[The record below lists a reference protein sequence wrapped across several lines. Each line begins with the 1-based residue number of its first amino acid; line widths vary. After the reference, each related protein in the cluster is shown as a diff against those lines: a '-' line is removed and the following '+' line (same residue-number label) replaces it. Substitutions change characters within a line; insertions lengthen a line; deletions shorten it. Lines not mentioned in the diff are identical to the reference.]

1 MKKLVTLTAI
11 LFLFQLSFAQQKVR
25 TQLTGKVTD
34 ANSGEP
40 LQGASIV
47 IADSRIGTT
56 TNAEGIYTI
65 NNIAAGHTILEVSYA
80 GYQTIVDHVDITTS
94 SQVNF
99 QLKRSVREY
108 EGVTVTGVA
117 GATSIR
123 KAPIP
128 ITRINKGEL
137 LVSPSTNII
146 DALSRQPGVS
156 QLSTGPAISKPVIR
170 GLGYNRL
177 VTINDGVR
185 QEGQQWGD
193 EHGIEIDENSV
204 SRVEILKGP
213 ASLIYGSDAI
223 AGVVNIIT
231 TSPVPNNTISGNVL
245 TSYQSN
251 NRQRSIFAN
260 IGGNNHGFNWNAWGD
275 LTKADDYSN
284 KYDGKVFNSG
294 FNSKNAG
301 GYIGYNG
308 SWGFSHLIVSTF
320 NQEIGVIEGERNGD
334 GSFEEATPT
343 QHINHTKIV
352 ADNIFSAGSG
362 KIKLNIGW
370 QENRR
375 REYESAN
382 NTDMADIYFDLKTF
396 NYHASYQFD
405 DKNGW
410 ITSIGLTGMKQVND
424 NKGVETL
431 IPEYDLF
438 DIGGFLYS
446 QKTINKAT
454 ISGGIRYDN
463 RSLKSRELIEN
474 NEVKFS
480 GFNKHFSNVSGS
492 LGVSYSP
499 VSNLTL
505 KLNVARGFRAPAVPE
520 LASNGAHEGTNRYE
534 FGDPNLKSETTLQ
547 GDADIELSTE
557 HVLFTLSAFY
567 NHIDNFIFYSRLNSA
582 AGGDSLVNV
591 DGEMI
596 QAFKFSQH
604 TTDLPGFEALIDIHP
619 HPLDWLHWEN
629 SFSYVRGRFTE
640 PVGETR
646 NVPFIPAAR
655 WSSEIKTALFPK
667 AKSLKHTMFTVEA
680 VNYFRQN
687 DPFTSYGTETTTPGY
702 TLLNAGFSTEVHSS
716 KRKLFSIY
724 VLGNNL
730 SDRAYQNH
738 LSRLKYTDENPVT
751 GRVGVFNMGRNFMVK
766 LNVNF

>member
-11 LFLFQLSFAQQKVR
+11 LFLFQVSFSQQRIR

-34 ANSGEP
+34 AKTGEP
-40 LQGASIV
+40 LQGASVV

-56 TNAEGIYTI
+56 TNSSGVFII
-65 NNIAAGHTILEVSYA
+65 NNIASGHTILEVSYA
-80 GYQTIVDHVDITTS
+80 GYETIVDHVDITTS
-94 SQVNF
+94 NQLNF
-99 QLKRSVREY
+99 QMKRSVREY

-128 ITRINKGEL
+128 ITRINKNEL
-137 LVSPSTNII
+137 LITPSTNII

-156 QLSTGPAISKPVIR
+156 QLATGPAISKPVIR

-231 TSPVPNNTISGNVL
+231 TSPIANNTISGNVL
-245 TSYQSN
+245 TSYQTN
-251 NRQRSIFAN
+251 NGQRSVYAN
-260 IGGNNHGFNWNAWGD
+260 IAGNENGFNWNAWGD
-275 LTKADDYSN
+275 FTKADDYKN

-294 FNSKNAG
+294 FNDKNAG
-301 GYIGYNG
+301 GYVGYNG
-308 SWGFSHLIVSTF
+308 SWGFSHLIFSSF
-320 NQEIGVIEGERNGD
+320 NQELGVIEGERNND
-334 GSFEEATPT
+334 GSFVEATPT
-343 QHINHTKIV
+343 QHVNHTKFI
-352 ADNIFSAGSG
+352 ADNIFSAGRA
-362 KIKLNIGW
+362 KIKLNLGF
-370 QENRR
+370 QRNQR
-375 REYESAN
+375 REFESRD
-382 NTDMADIYFDLKTF
+382 NTNDADLYFDLKTF

-410 ITSIGLTGMKQVND
+410 ITSVGVTGMKQVND
-424 NKGVETL
+424 NKGIETL

-438 DIGGFLYS
+438 DVGGFLYS

-454 ISGGIRYDN
+454 ISGGVRYDN
-463 RSLKSRELIEN
+463 RSLHSKELIEN
-474 NEVKFS
+474 SAVKFS
-480 GFNKHFSNVSGS
+480 GFSKNFSNVSGS

-499 VSNLTL
+499 TGNVTL
-505 KLNVARGFRAPAVPE
+505 KLNMARGFRAPAIPE

-534 FGDPNLKSETTLQ
+534 YGDQNLKSETTFQ

-567 NHIDNFIFYSRLNSA
+567 NHIDNFIFYSRLNSVS
-582 AGGDSLVNV
+582 GGDSLVNV
-591 DGEMI
+591 EGQMI
-596 QAFKFSQH
+596 PAYKFSQH
-604 TTDLPGFEALIDIHP
+604 TTNLPGFEALVDIHP

-640 PVGETR
+640 PVGETK
-646 NVPFIPAAR
+646 NVPFIPAAK
-655 WSSEIKTALFPK
+655 WSSEIKTALFAK
-667 AKSLKHTMFTVEA
+667 AKKVQHTTFTIEA
-680 VNYFRQN
+680 VNYFKQN
-687 DPFTSYGTETTTPGY
+687 DPFTSFGTETPTSGY
-702 TLLNAGFSTEVHSS
+702 TIFNAGLSTEVHNS

-724 VLGNNL
+724 LLGNNL
-730 SDRAYQNH
+730 TDVAYQNH

-751 GRVGVFNMGRNFMVK
+751 GRVGVFNMGRNLMVK

>member
-1 MKKLVTLTAI
+1 MKKLVTLAAI
-11 LFLFQLSFAQQKVR
+11 LFLFQHSFAQQKIR
-25 TQLTGKVTD
+25 TQLSGKVTD
-34 ANSGEP
+34 AKSGEP

-56 TNAEGIYTI
+56 TNTEGIYTI
-65 NNIAAGHTILEVSYA
+65 NNIAAGHTIVEVSYA

-94 SQVNF
+94 SEVNF
-99 QLKRSVREY
+99 QLNRSVREY

-137 LVSPSTNII
+137 LLSPSTNII

-156 QLSTGPAISKPVIR
+156 QLSTGPAIAKPVIR

-245 TSYQSN
+245 TSYQTN
-251 NRQRSIFAN
+251 NRQRSLFAN
-260 IGGNNHGFNWNAWGD
+260 IAGNKHGFNWNAWGD
-275 LTKADDYSN
+275 LTKADEYRN
-284 KYDGKVFNSG
+284 KYDGNVFNSG

-301 GYIGYNG
+301 GYVGYNG
-308 SWGFSHLIVSTF
+308 SWGFSHLIVSSF
-320 NQEIGVIEGERNGD
+320 NQEVGVIEGERNDD
-334 GSFEEATPT
+334 GSFAEATPT
-343 QHINHTKIV
+343 QHVNHTKII

-375 REYESAN
+375 REYESAD
-382 NTDMADIYFDLKTF
+382 NTAVADLYFDLKTF

-405 DKNGW
+405 DSNGW
-410 ITSIGLTGMKQVND
+410 LTSVGVTGMKQVND

-474 NEVKFS
+474 GEVKFS
-480 GFNKHFSNVSGS
+480 EFNKNFSNVSGS

-499 VSNLTL
+499 VSTLTL

-534 FGDPNLKSETTLQ
+534 FGDGNLKSETTLQ

-557 HVLFTLSAFY
+557 HVLLTFSAFY
-567 NHIDNFIFYSRLNSA
+567 NHIDNFIFYSRLNSF

-596 QAFKFSQH
+596 PAFKFNQH
-604 TTDLPGFEALIDIHP
+604 TTNLPGFEALIDIHP

-629 SFSYVRGRFTE
+629 SFSFVRARFTE
-640 PVGETR
+640 AVGETR

-655 WSSEIKTALFPK
+655 WSSEIKTALFSK
-667 AKSLKHTMFTVEA
+667 ARNFKHTIFTVEA

-687 DPFTSYGTETTTPGY
+687 DPFTSYGTETATPGY
-702 TLLNAGFSTEVHSS
+702 MLLNAGFSTDVHSS

-724 VLGNNL
+724 ILGNNVL
-730 SDRAYQNH
+730 DKAYQNH
-738 LSRLKYTDENPVT
+738 LSRLKYSDENPVT
-751 GRVGVFNMGRNFMVK
+751 GRMGVFNMGRNFMIK

>member
-1 MKKLVTLTAI
+1 MV
-11 LFLFQLSFAQQKVR
+11 
-25 TQLTGKVTD
+25 
-34 ANSGEP
+34 
-40 LQGASIV
+40 
-47 IADSRIGTT
+47 ADSRIGTT

>member
-11 LFLFQLSFAQQKVR
+11 LFLFQLSFAQQKIK

-34 ANSGEP
+34 AKSGEP

-56 TNAEGIYTI
+56 TNIEGFYTI
-65 NNIAAGHTILEVSYA
+65 NNIAAGHTIVEVSYA

-94 SQVNF
+94 SQVDF
-99 QLKRSVREY
+99 QLNRSVREY

-137 LVSPSTNII
+137 LMSPSTNII

-156 QLSTGPAISKPVIR
+156 QLSTGPAVSKPVIR

-245 TSYQSN
+245 TSYQTN
-251 NRQRSIFAN
+251 NRQRSVFAN

-275 LTKADDYSN
+275 LTKADDYRN

-294 FNSKNAG
+294 FNSQNAG

-308 SWGFSHLIVSTF
+308 SWGFSHLIVSSF
-320 NQEIGVIEGERNGD
+320 NQEVGVIEGERNDD

-343 QHINHTKIV
+343 QHINHTKII

-375 REYESAN
+375 REYESAD
-382 NTDMADIYFDLKTF
+382 NTDAADLYFDLKTF

-424 NKGVETL
+424 NKGIETL
-431 IPEYDLF
+431 IPEYNLF

-463 RSLKSRELIEN
+463 RSLKSRELVEN
-474 NEVKFS
+474 SEVKFS
-480 GFNKHFSNVSGS
+480 GFDKNYSNVSGS
-492 LGVSYSP
+492 LGISYSP
-499 VSNLTL
+499 ANNLTL

-557 HVLFTLSAFY
+557 HVLFTFSAFY
-567 NHIDNFIFYSRLNSA
+567 NHIENFIFYSRLNSS

-596 QAFKFSQH
+596 PAFKFSQH
-604 TTDLPGFEALIDIHP
+604 TTNLPGFEALIDIHP

-640 PVGETR
+640 PVGETK

-655 WSSEIKTALFPK
+655 WSSEIKTSLFSK
-667 AKSLKHTMFTVEA
+667 AKNFKHTTFTVDA
-680 VNYFRQN
+680 VNYFRQS
-687 DPFTSYGTETTTPGY
+687 DPFTSYETETATAGY
-702 TLLNAGFSTEVHSS
+702 TLFNAGFSTEVHSS

-724 VLGNNL
+724 ILGNNL
-730 SDRAYQNH
+730 TDKAYQNH

-751 GRVGVFNMGRNFMVK
+751 GRIGVFNMGRNFMIK

>member
-1 MKKLVTLTAI
+1 MKKLGTLTAI
-11 LFLFQLSFAQQKVR
+11 LFLFHLSFSQQKIR
-25 TQLTGKVTD
+25 TQLSGKVTD
-34 ANSGEP
+34 AKTGEP
-40 LQGASIV
+40 LQGASVV
-47 IADSRIGTT
+47 IADSRIGTS
-56 TNAEGIYTI
+56 TNSEGVFII
-65 NNIAAGHTILEVSYA
+65 NNITAGHTIVEVSYS
-80 GYQTIVDHVDITTS
+80 GYETIVDHVDITAS
-94 SQVNF
+94 NQVNF

-128 ITRINKGEL
+128 ITRINKSEL
-137 LVSPSTNII
+137 LISPSTNII

-156 QLSTGPAISKPVIR
+156 QLATGPAISKPVIR

-231 TSPVPNNTISGNVL
+231 TSPVHNNTVSGNVL
-245 TSYQSN
+245 TSYQTN
-251 NRQRSIFAN
+251 NKQRSIFAN
-260 IGGNNHGFNWNAWGD
+260 IAGNQNGFNWNAWGD
-275 LTKADDYSN
+275 FTNADDYRN
-284 KYDGKVFNSG
+284 RYDGKVINSG
-294 FNSKNAG
+294 FNTKNAG
-301 GYIGYNG
+301 GYVGYNG
-308 SWGFSHLIVSTF
+308 SWGFSHFIVSSF
-320 NQEIGVIEGERNGD
+320 NQEVDVIEGERNDD
-334 GSFEEATPT
+334 GSFVESTPT
-343 QHINHTKIV
+343 QHVNHTKII

-370 QENRR
+370 QRNRR
-375 REYESAN
+375 REFESAE
-382 NTDMADIYFDLKTF
+382 NTDIADLYFDLKTF

-410 ITSIGLTGMKQVND
+410 ITSVGASGMRQVNE
-424 NKGVETL
+424 NKGVKTL
-431 IPEYDLF
+431 IPEYNLF
-438 DIGGFLYS
+438 DFGVFLYS
-446 QKTINKAT
+446 QKTISKAT
-454 ISGGIRYDN
+454 ISGGVRYDN
-463 RSLKSRELIEN
+463 RSLRSKELIEN
-474 NEVKFS
+474 SSVKFS
-480 GFNKHFSNVSGS
+480 GFHKNFSNMSGS
-492 LGVSYSP
+492 LGISYTP
-499 VSNLTL
+499 VSNLTM

-534 FGDPNLKSETTLQ
+534 FGDQNLKSETTLQ
-547 GDADIELSTE
+547 GDADIEFSSE
-557 HVLFTLSAFY
+557 HLLVSFSAFY
-567 NHIDNFIFYSRLNSA
+567 NHIDNFIFYSRLNNSA
-582 AGGDSLVNV
+582 GEDSLVNV
-591 DGEMI
+591 DGAMI
-596 QAFKFSQH
+596 PAFKFSQH
-604 TTDLPGFEALIDIHP
+604 TTNLPGFEALVDIHP

-640 PVGETR
+640 PVGGTK

-655 WSSEIKTALFPK
+655 WSSEIKMSLFAK
-667 AKSLKHTMFTVEA
+667 AKKLKQATFTVEA

-687 DPFTSYGTETTTPGY
+687 DAFTSFGTETPTPGY
-702 TLLNAGFSTEVHSS
+702 TLLNAGLSTEVHNS

-724 VLGNNL
+724 ILGNNL
-730 SDRAYQNH
+730 TGKSYQNH

-751 GRVGVFNMGRNFMVK
+751 GRIGVFNMGRNIMVK
-766 LNVNF
+766 LNVNL

>member
-11 LFLFQLSFAQQKVR
+11 LFLFLVSFSQQKIR

-34 ANSGEP
+34 AKSGEP

-56 TNAEGIYTI
+56 TNSDGVFTI
-65 NNIAAGHTILEVSYA
+65 NNVAAGHTILEVSYA
-80 GYQTIVDHVDITTS
+80 GYETIVDHVDVITS
-94 SQVNF
+94 RQLNF

-146 DALSRQPGVS
+146 DALSRQPGVT
-156 QLSTGPAISKPVIR
+156 QLATGPAISKPVIR

-231 TSPVPNNTISGNVL
+231 TSPVQNNTISGNVL
-245 TSYQSN
+245 TSYQTN
-251 NRQRSIFAN
+251 NRQRSLFAN
-260 IGGNNHGFNWNAWGD
+260 IAGNQNGFNWNAWGD
-275 LTKADDYSN
+275 LTKADDYKN

-294 FNSKNAG
+294 FNDKNAG
-301 GYIGYNG
+301 GYVGYNG
-308 SWGFSHLIVSTF
+308 AWGFSHLIISTF
-320 NQEIGVIEGERNGD
+320 NQEVGIIEGERNDD
-334 GSFEEATPT
+334 GSFVQATPT
-343 QHINHTKIV
+343 QHVNHTKII
-352 ADNIFSAGSG
+352 ADNIFSVGSG
-362 KIKLNIGW
+362 KVKLNLGW
-370 QENRR
+370 QRNRR
-375 REYESAN
+375 REFESADD
-382 NTDMADIYFDLKTF
+382 TEVADLYFDLKTF

-405 DKNGW
+405 DRNGW
-410 ITSIGLTGMKQVND
+410 ITSVGVTGMKQVND

-431 IPEYDLF
+431 IPEYNLF

-454 ISGGIRYDN
+454 ISGGVRYDN
-463 RSLKSRELIEN
+463 RSLDSKELIEN
-474 NEVKFS
+474 SSVKFS
-480 GFNKHFSNVSGS
+480 GFHKNFSNVSGS

-499 VSNLTL
+499 TGNLTM

-534 FGDPNLKSETTLQ
+534 FGDQNLKSETTLQ
-547 GDADIELSTE
+547 GDADIEFSTE
-557 HVLFTLSAFY
+557 HVLVSFSAFY
-567 NHIDNFIFYSRLNSA
+567 NHIDNFIFYSRLNSLS
-582 AGGDSLVNV
+582 GGDSLVNV

-596 QAFKFSQH
+596 PAYKFSQH
-604 TTDLPGFEALIDIHP
+604 TTNLPGFEALVDIHP

-655 WSSEIKTALFPK
+655 WSSEIKTSLLAK
-667 AKSLKHTMFTVEA
+667 AKKLKHTTFTVEA

-687 DPFTSYGTETTTPGY
+687 APFTSFGTETSTPGY
-702 TLLNAGFSTEVHSS
+702 TLLNAGFSADVHNS

-724 VLGNNL
+724 ILGNNL
-730 SDRAYQNH
+730 TGRAYQNH
-738 LSRLKYTDENPVT
+738 LSRLKYTGENPVT
-751 GRVGVFNMGRNFMVK
+751 GRMGVFNMGRNFMIK

>member
-1 MKKLVTLTAI
+1 MKKLVTLAAI
-11 LFLFQLSFAQQKVR
+11 LFLFQFSFSQQKIR
-25 TQLTGKVTD
+25 TQLTGTVTD
-34 ANSGEP
+34 AKTGEP
-40 LQGASIV
+40 LQGASVV
-47 IADSRIGTT
+47 IADSRIGTI
-56 TNAEGIYTI
+56 TNSLGVFTL
-65 NNIAAGHTILEVSYA
+65 NNIASGHTILEVSFA
-80 GYQTIVDHVDITTS
+80 GYETIVDHVDITS
-94 SQVNF
+94 SNQLNF

-128 ITRINKGEL
+128 ITRINKNEL
-137 LVSPSTNII
+137 LNTPSTNII

-156 QLSTGPAISKPVIR
+156 QLATGPAISKPVIR

-231 TSPVPNNTISGNVL
+231 TSPVPNNTVSGNVL
-245 TSYQSN
+245 TSYQTN
-251 NRQRSIFAN
+251 NRQRSVFAN
-260 IGGNNHGFNWNAWGD
+260 IAGNRNGFNWNAWGD
-275 LTKADDYSN
+275 YTKADDYKN
-284 KYDGKVFNSG
+284 KYDGRVFNSG
-294 FNSKNAG
+294 FSDKNAG
-301 GYIGYNG
+301 GYVGYNG
-308 SWGFSHLIVSTF
+308 AWGFSHLIFSSF
-320 NQEIGVIEGERNGD
+320 NQEVGVIEGDRNND
-334 GSFEEATPT
+334 GTFVQSTPT
-343 QHINHTKIV
+343 QFVNHTKII

-362 KIKLNIGW
+362 KIKLNLGF
-370 QENRR
+370 QRNRR
-375 REYESAN
+375 REFESAG
-382 NTDMADIYFDLKTF
+382 NTDVANLYFDLKTF

-410 ITSIGLTGMKQVND
+410 ITSVGVTGMKQVND

-446 QKTINKAT
+446 QKTISKAT
-454 ISGGIRYDN
+454 ISGGVRYDN
-463 RSLKSRELIEN
+463 RSLQSKELIEN
-474 NEVKFS
+474 SAVKFA
-480 GFNKHFSNVSGS
+480 GFSKNFSNVSGS

-499 VSNLTL
+499 TGNLTM
-505 KLNVARGFRAPAVPE
+505 KLNFARGFRAPAVPE

-534 FGDPNLKSETTLQ
+534 FGDQHLKSETTLQ

-557 HVLFTLSAFY
+557 HVLFSLSAFY
-567 NHIDNFIFYSRLNSA
+567 NHIDNFIFYSRLSSSS
-582 AGGDSLVNV
+582 GGDSLVNV
-591 DGEMI
+591 QGQMI
-596 QAFKFSQH
+596 PAYKFGQH
-604 TTDLPGFEALIDIHP
+604 TTNLPGFEALVDIHP

-640 PVGETR
+640 PVGETK
-646 NVPFIPAAR
+646 NVPFIPAAK
-655 WSSEIKTALFPK
+655 WSSEIKTSLFAK
-667 AKSLKHTMFTVEA
+667 AKQLQHTTFTIEA

-687 DPFTSYGTETTTPGY
+687 EPFTSYGTETSTRGY
-702 TLLNAGFSTEVHSS
+702 TLINAGLSTEVRNS
-716 KRKLFSIY
+716 KRKLFSVY
-724 VLGNNL
+724 LLGNNL
-730 SDRAYQNH
+730 TDAAYQNH
-738 LSRLKYTDENPVT
+738 LSRLKYTDENPLS
-751 GRVGVFNMGRNFMVK
+751 GRIGVFNMGRNFMVK

>member
-11 LFLFQLSFAQQKVR
+11 LFLFQLSFAQQKIK

-34 ANSGEP
+34 AKSGEP

-56 TNAEGIYTI
+56 TNTEGFYTI
-65 NNIAAGHTILEVSYA
+65 NNIAAGHTIVEVSYA

-94 SQVNF
+94 SQVDF
-99 QLKRSVREY
+99 QLNRSVREY

-137 LVSPSTNII
+137 LMSPSTNII

-156 QLSTGPAISKPVIR
+156 QLSTGPAVSKPVIR

-245 TSYQSN
+245 TSYQTN
-251 NRQRSIFAN
+251 NRQRSVFAN

-275 LTKADDYSN
+275 LTKADDYRN

-294 FNSKNAG
+294 FNSQNAG

-308 SWGFSHLIVSTF
+308 SWGFSHLIVSSF
-320 NQEIGVIEGERNGD
+320 NQEVGVIEGERNDD

-343 QHINHTKIV
+343 QHINHTKII

-375 REYESAN
+375 REYESAD
-382 NTDMADIYFDLKTF
+382 NTDAADLYFDLKTF

-424 NKGVETL
+424 NKGIETL
-431 IPEYDLF
+431 IPEYNLF

-463 RSLKSRELIEN
+463 RSLKSRELVEN
-474 NEVKFS
+474 SEVKFS
-480 GFNKHFSNVSGS
+480 GFDKNYSNVSGS
-492 LGVSYSP
+492 LGISYSP
-499 VSNLTL
+499 ANNLTL

-557 HVLFTLSAFY
+557 HVLFTFSAFY
-567 NHIDNFIFYSRLNSA
+567 NHIENFIFYSRLNSS

-596 QAFKFSQH
+596 PAFKFSQH
-604 TTDLPGFEALIDIHP
+604 TTNLPGFEALIDIHP

-640 PVGETR
+640 PVGETK

-655 WSSEIKTALFPK
+655 WSSEIKTSLFSK
-667 AKSLKHTMFTVEA
+667 AKNFKHTTFTVDA
-680 VNYFRQN
+680 VNYFRQS
-687 DPFTSYGTETTTPGY
+687 DPFTSYETETATAGY
-702 TLLNAGFSTEVHSS
+702 TLFNAGFSTEVHSS

-724 VLGNNL
+724 ILGNNL
-730 SDRAYQNH
+730 TDKAYQNH

-751 GRVGVFNMGRNFMVK
+751 GRIGVFNMGRNFMIK